1 MKIAQQQAAAQQ
13 EAAQQQQMA
22 DMQAQLAELQTQQVS
37 PTPPAAAGDSAPAA
51 TAPQQDRIA
60 QLKDLAALKES
71 GILTEAEFEAEKQRI
86 LGQ

>member
-1 MKIAQQQAAAQQ
+1 
-13 EAAQQQQMA
+13 MA
-22 DMQAQLAELQTQQVS
+22 DMQTQLAELQAQQV
-37 PTPPAAAGDSAPAA
+37 PPAPPAPPAAAAESAPAA
-51 TAPQQDRIA
+51 AASQPDRIA